1 MTTTALPNTRSA
13 QARWLLLWGILAT
26 CALAPELVYL
36 VYRIA
41 GQRAP
46 IAVTAIV
53 ECGGVLAAAAVT
65 VWLRQARTL
74 RGWRDPVCIAAV
86 TIAIAHANLIGDLS
100 GATDVTVLRLLLT
113 PAVLALLAIELVR
126 HAGGED
132 LRPARPT
139 WRTVNSAVAPALL
152 YGIAMFLASA
162 VAVVLA
168 QFGALDQVA
177 DLGLNTTPT
186 GVLIVRVVS
195 DAVVQ
200 EVVMAGGLWA
210 LGLALRVPAP
220 AMIAAGV
227 AARLVVQL
235 YMGPPAL
242 AAAIVGA
249 AAVGIFLHQRRVL
262 PLIAAHAL
270 YNGLA
275 IYAALH

>member
-1 MTTTALPNTRSA
+1 M
-13 QARWLLLWGILAT
+13 
-26 CALAPELVYL
+26 V
-36 VYRIA
+36 
-41 GQRAP
+41 
-46 IAVTAIV
+46 
-53 ECGGVLAAAAVT
+53 
-65 VWLRQARTL
+65 
-74 RGWRDPVCIAAV
+74 
-86 TIAIAHANLIGDLS
+86 
-100 GATDVTVLRLLLT
+100 
-113 PAVLALLAIELVR
+113 LLAVELVR

-132 LRPARPT
+132 LRPVRPT
-139 WRTVNSAVAPALL
+139 WRAVNSAVAPAML

-162 VAVVLA
+162 VAVVCA

-186 GVLIVRVVS
+186 GVLVVRVVS

-200 EVVMAGGLWA
+200 EVVMAGGLCA
-210 LGLALRVPAP
+210 LGLALRVPAS
-220 AMIAAGV
+220 AMVVVGV

-249 AAVGIFLHQRRVL
+249 AAIGIYLHQRRVV

-275 IYAALH
+275 IYASLH